1 LWNTFDLFAEQEQV
15 ALLLQHVVLEHGIEN
30 KTKIRDCFF
39 VNFVEQLSYQ
49 YLIDICEDKLLNKME

>member
-1 LWNTFDLFAEQEQV
+1 V